1 MRASRAYD
9 YTFLLLCAGT
19 ALATAAVLV
28 YWVVRP
34 KFLADPSASY
44 VSLSVGTVV
53 AALLFCLF
61 NARMLV
67 RRTFGPSTLALS
79 GCVSALMGF
88 IWVLAA
94 KEPAFYLLHLAA
106 NKQHSDKIEVA
117 SATSWSKPCNYR
129 RLDFPSLA
137 LTARFV
143 CGVPQEVSAG
153 MSRGGLVH
161 LSGQASR
168 FGMTV
173 ESFRIAE
180 HR

>member
-1 MRASRAYD
+1 M
-9 YTFLLLCAGT
+9 
-19 ALATAAVLV
+19 LA
-28 YWVVRP
+28 YWVIRP
-34 KFLADPSASY
+34 KFLPNPGASD
-44 VSLSVGTVV
+44 VSLIVGTLT
-53 AALLFCLF
+53 AALLFYMF
-61 NARMLV
+61 TARMLV

-79 GCVSALMGF
+79 ICVSALVGL
-88 IWVLAA
+88 IWTLAA

-106 NKQHSDKIEVA
+106 DKQHSEKIEVA
-117 SATSWSKPCNYR
+117 SPTRWSKPCNDG

-143 CGVPQEVSAG
+143 CGVPEEVLAAVP
-153 MSRGGLVH
+153 RGGPVH

-173 ESFRIAE
+173 ESFRLAK

>member
-1 MRASRAYD
+1 MRANKASD
-9 YTFLLLCAGT
+9 LTFLLLGAGT

-28 YWVVRP
+28 YWVIRP
-34 KFLADPSASY
+34 KFVADPGASY
-44 VSLSVGTVV
+44 VSLTVGTVV

-61 NARMLV
+61 NGRMLV

-79 GCVSALMGF
+79 VCVSALFGS

-94 KEPAFYLLHLAA
+94 KEPTFYVLHLVAK
-106 NKQHSDKIEVA
+106 KQHSETVEVA
-117 SATSWSKPCNYR
+117 SPTSWSKPCNYG

-143 CGVPQEVSAG
+143 CGVPQEVSEG
-153 MSRGGLVH
+153 MSRRGLVH
-161 LSGQASR
+161 LSGQASP

-173 ESFRIAE
+173 ESFRIVE